1 MLYQVITAAGLVT
14 FVLNLIPNLRNLK
27 MPQSDSKIPQRAP
40 FVSVPIPARDKKVNA
55 LLLEIN

>member
-27 MPQSDSKIPQRAP
+27 VPHSDSKIPQPAP
-40 FVSVPIPARDKKVNA
+40 FVSVPIPARDKKVNT